1 MAYVL
6 VPPLPPGMRKSDY
19 QPLGQRLPTRSRP
32 GPKGKTR
39 VGDNSGTREL
49 ASALQGAFENN
60 SLGAGNARI
69 SPTRRR
75 KGKRKAVDPVEVVEV
90 VDDEDRREGAEKRTK
105 GSTNLALALTKAFAH
120 NSANPKVAA
129 PTLAG
134 PVASGSTRR
143 FRRSAPVMTLS
154 DSASVEVVLPP
165 PTKRTRP
172 SANVQVISDADTNDP
187 PTSTR
192 VSPRRKGKGQSRM
205 STSPQKKRQRTAP
218 RGGDSDQ
225 HETEDDDEIE
235 IIVDAPRQLR
245 RATRGK
251 PHDEHH
257 LPQPSPKSPRDTR
270 RHRTSAPSP
279 MPISISTLS
288 SSSPPPSLPPQS
300 APATPPN
307 VNTLAGLP
315 LTILPPTPAEIVI
328 PSRALSH
335 LHAPPGP
342 PDPGIGAKAGGGEG
356 TSDAETQT
364 TTQDGPLQGFRHEEA
379 AEGAHGLLTSPTAAA
394 TAMATVTTTTGS
406 SPRAPTTDPQHTI
419 LDLGDIVVPMD
430 IDDRAQEQVRHRQ
443 DADQAADIALAL
455 PPHALPTSSAA
466 HLDDPILGFVPSEH
480 EDAGR
485 AGTAANTGES
495 YLGIGIQSRA
505 NMGADLQFMLAT
517 LNASPGPS
525 PGWIDWGTGVVSGAA
540 TANAGTGG
548 VATGEFAGDGTIDPS
563 VLGGGAGAGSPGKL
577 FRSDSDHSIALDD
590 RLSSPGRFP
599 RSRAVGEDEH
609 MDDLGDE
616 EDVMG
621 LLFQDPTDGD
631 FVPPTSVASGVGK
644 GKGKAV
650 AGTEHAG
657 ARGVRRR
664 RKSWRKA
671 LADNNDAVAAEDH
684 DDNDDED
691 QENEGTPSVSPS
703 FPPPQVSE
711 LSFCHHCRER
721 RTDRRCVVRRS
732 GRRRVSRAASYT
744 AIFASRSG
752 AFLCSNSFPLLILDF
767 GLADCRYPDLT
778 FDASATVFACP
789 CCGNFCNCSHCAR
802 ARGEQYIS
810 ERNGGWRKWG
820 RWPAP
825 AAAATG
831 HQHRCHQRNSEEA
844 RGRV

>member
-1 MAYVL
+1 
-6 VPPLPPGMRKSDY
+6 MRKSDY
-19 QPLGQRLPTRSRP
+19 QPLGQRSPTRERRP
-32 GPKGKTR
+32 GAKGKTR

-257 LPQPSPKSPRDTR
+257 LPQPSPKSPRDTQ
-270 RHRTSAPSP
+270 RHRTSTPSP
-279 MPISISTLS
+279 VPISISTLS

-300 APATPPN
+300 APAIPPN

-342 PDPGIGAKAGGGEG
+342 PDPGTGAKAGGGEG

-364 TTQDGPLQGFRHEEA
+364 TMQDGPLQGFRHEET

-430 IDDRAQEQVRHRQ
+430 IDDGAQEQVRHRQ

-485 AGTAANTGES
+485 AGAAANTGES

-577 FRSDSDHSIALDD
+577 FRSDSDHSVALDD

-599 RSRAVGEDEH
+599 LSRAMGEDEF

-621 LLFQDPTDGD
+621 LLFQDTTDCD
-631 FVPPTSVASGVGK
+631 FVPPPSVAGEVGK

-650 AGTEHAG
+650 AGAG
-657 ARGVRRR
+657 SVRRR
-664 RKSWRKA
+664 RKSWCKA
-671 LADNNDAVAAEDH
+671 LADNNDTAAVEDH
-684 DDNDDED
+684 DGDDDED
-691 QENEGTPSVSPS
+691 QEIEGTPSVSPLLPS
-703 FPPPQVSE
+703 LQMSE
-711 LSFCHHCRER
+711 LSFCHHRRQKTHQPKMRCTQIGVSTGEPCRKLYC
-721 RTDRRCVVRRS
+721 D
-732 GRRRVSRAASYT
+732 
-744 AIFASRSG
+744 
-752 AFLCSNSFPLLILDF
+752 LCIEK
-767 GLADCRYPDLT
+767 RYPDLT
-778 FDASATVFACP
+778 FDASATVCACP
-789 CCGNFCNCSHCAR
+789 YCGKFCNCSHCAR
-802 ARGEQYIS
+802 ACGEQYIS
-810 ERNGGWRKWG
+810 ERNGGWLKWG
-820 RWPAP
+820 SCPPLLLGLA
-825 AAAATG
+825 
-831 HQHRCHQRNSEEA
+831 HQHRRSNEDA
-844 RGRV
+844 RGRI